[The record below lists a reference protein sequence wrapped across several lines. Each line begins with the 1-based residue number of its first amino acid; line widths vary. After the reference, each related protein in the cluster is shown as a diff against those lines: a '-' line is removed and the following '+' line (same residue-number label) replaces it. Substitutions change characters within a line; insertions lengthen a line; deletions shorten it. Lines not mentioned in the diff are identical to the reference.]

1 MLKKHQSN
9 TCFSAAKAFLA
20 ACPVWGIEIDQSRK
34 YQKEKRFG
42 GGEALLLWLLLTA
55 GLHLLS
61 PYVSACRQWLYEYR
75 FDKPDRQVLQSTP
88 SLSSQKAVEKTTNR
102 RGVSRKRSGLK

>member
-9 TCFSAAKAFLA
+9 TRFSPAKVFLA
-20 ACPVWGIEIDQSRK
+20 ACLVWVIEIDQSRK

-42 GGEALLLWLLLTA
+42 GGEALLLWLLLSV

-61 PYVSACRQWLYEYR
+61 PFVIICHRWLYEYR
-75 FDKPDRQVLQSTP
+75 VDDPDRHTLQSTP
-88 SLSSQKAVEKTTNR
+88 SPSSQKAVEKPTNR
-102 RGVSRKRSGLK
+102 KSVSRKRSGFK